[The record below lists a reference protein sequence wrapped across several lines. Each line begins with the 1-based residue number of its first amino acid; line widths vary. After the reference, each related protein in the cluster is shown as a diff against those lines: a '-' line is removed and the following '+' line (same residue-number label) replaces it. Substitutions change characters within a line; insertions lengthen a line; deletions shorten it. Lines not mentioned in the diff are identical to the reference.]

1 MRFDYTRTTY
11 VSAVTVLGAVA
22 GFLYAKH
29 RIALTV
35 TYMRAHWGW
44 VCGTGLEAQLY
55 LWSAVGAIAGAAL
68 AIYSW
73 RLFFKLT
80 QRGADKQNS
89 N

>member
-1 MRFDYTRTTY
+1 MRFHFTRTTY
-11 VSAVTVLGAVA
+11 IFALALLGAVL
-22 GFLYAKH
+22 GFLYAKY
-29 RIALTV
+29 RIALTIA
-35 TYMRAHWGW
+35 YMRAHWGW

-55 LWSAVGAIAGAAL
+55 LWTAVGAIAGAAL

-80 QRGADKQNS
+80 QRGADTQNS